1 MNSLTGTIKEIQTE
15 GQLSLVMLETA
26 SGRLS
31 CIVID
36 TPATCAYLQE
46 GHAVKAIFKETEVA
60 IGKKDMT
67 GISLQN
73 KITGVITQLDDGKL
87 LTRIVLDTASGPV
100 RAIITSRA
108 SAQLALQT
116 GMEVLALI
124 KTNEIMLA
132 E

>member
-15 GQLSLVMLETA
+15 GQLSLVKLETA
-26 SGRLS
+26 SGMLS

-36 TPATCAYLQE
+36 TPATCAYLAE
-46 GHAVKAIFKETEVA
+46 GKAVKAIFKETEVA
-60 IGKKDMT
+60 IGTKDIT

-73 KITGVITQLDDGKL
+73 RIAGVITQLDEGKL

-100 RAIITSRA
+100 KAIITSRA
-108 SAQLALQT
+108 SSQLTLHP